1 MMIRR
6 LGNSFFL
13 VAVLCFLISPAN
25 GDLIGHW
32 TLDEESGAVAY
43 DSSPSGWDGI
53 VSAGAENNWIPGGG
67 KLGGTLDFTGQD
79 YVIVPDFEPTDG
91 IITVG
96 VWAYARSR
104 PGWSN
109 LVTNWAGV
117 TGQLHFGQNPSGLL
131 TLHYTQSSGASVNT
145 SDSEAFPLEEWQH
158 CAFVGDGTNLILYRN
173 GNELTRIAYD
183 GTAKQTLPLLG
194 IGCKPNGDLSSPAP
208 DGATPAYW
216 DGFIDD
222 VTLFDHALTQDE
234 VNKLMEGVGEKE
246 LASDPVPEDAAVDV
260 LRDTMLSWEAGE
272 FAGTHDVYFG
282 TAFNDVNDAGTG
294 SDLLVSQGQNANS
307 FELDRMEFGQTY
319 FWRVDEVNGAP
330 DRTIFKGDVW
340 SFEAEPYSI
349 QIPGDTVA
357 VTASSSSNEFSQPE
371 QAIDGSGLGAD
382 GSHAI
387 TPETMW
393 FTASV
398 DLDPWI
404 QFELDAVRKLDSMR
418 VWNSN
423 SSAEIAIGW
432 GVKDVIIEYSKDGD
446 NWDVLADATQF
457 SRAPGLPTYNQFD
470 TIDFGGVAA
479 KYVRLNIQSNWG
491 GILMSYGLSE
501 VQFSMIPAEARTPDP
516 ESGAVDVQ
524 PDSLTAWRAGREA
537 AQHTVYVSTD
547 MNAVADGTAS
557 SVTSSTNSLDLT
569 SLDLE
574 LGQTYA
580 WRVDEVNDTE
590 VPSVW
595 AGPVWRFSTLNA
607 LIVDDFESFNNKS
620 PNRPFQTW
628 LDGFGYS
635 ADEFLPADFGGNGT
649 GSGIGHDIWS
659 LSSPYYNGD
668 IMETTNTLPGSGR
681 SLPFYYTNTG
691 GVASQTDRTFAEP
704 QDWTIGGAKTLS
716 IAFFGQPD
724 NTGTLYIKI
733 NGTKVT
739 YPHDPANIA
748 RDEWQAWN
756 IDLSS
761 MAVQAVTTLQIGVEG
776 ASASGMILID
786 DIKLYP
792 MAGERLTPAAP
803 SSDALVGAW
812 SFDEGSGTVAADS
825 SGNGHNGTITNGA
838 WEAGPAGSALV
849 FDGLTSQADLPA
861 AAWNTIDQQVTV
873 SLWAYVDSTVT
884 QSPVTF
890 AAYQDPTVNN
900 ARVISTHLVW
910 SDGNLYFDA
919 GGEAGG
925 YDRISQAAPASVYAD
940 AWVHWAFTKNVET
953 GEQKVYRNGMLWLS
967 GSGLVRPMTGVTT
980 FTLGAHNGANFWQG
994 SMDEFQLYN
1003 KELAEEE
1010 ILWLAGVTAPIDKP
1024 F

>member
-208 DGATPAYW
+208 DGGTPAYW

-260 LRDTMLSWEAGE
+260 LRDTTLSWEAGE

-547 MNAVADGTAS
+547 MNAVADGTAP

-580 WRVDEVNDTE
+580 WRVDEVNEAE

-595 AGPVWRFSTLNA
+595 AGPVWSFSTLDA
-607 LIVDDFESFNNKS
+607 LIVDDFESYNNKS

-635 ADEFLPADFGGNGT
+635 ADEFFPVEYGGNGT
-649 GSGIGHDIWS
+649 GAGIGHDIWS
-659 LSSPYYNGD
+659 LSSPHYNGD
-668 IMETTNTLPGSGR
+668 IMETVNTLPGSDQ
-681 SLPFYYTNTG
+681 SMPFYYTNTG
-691 GVASQTDRTFAEP
+691 GVASETERNFSAP
-704 QDWTIGGAKTLS
+704 QDWTAGGVKTLV
-716 IAFFGQPD
+716 IPFRGTAG
-724 NTGTLYIKI
+724 NTGSLYVKI
-733 NGTKVT
+733 NGTKVE
-739 YPHDPANIA
+739 YQGDAISLGRPA
-748 RDEWQAWN
+748 WSLWP
-756 IDLSS
+756 IDL
-761 MAVQAVTTLQIGVEG
+761 AATG
-776 ASASGMILID
+776 ASLSSVTKMVIGMDGSGASGMVLID
-786 DIKLYP
+786 DIMLHPEGYVVNTSLDITTPGDAVQGVPNDDDWPTAESPDLAFDDNTATKYLHRKGGSMATGFQITP
-792 MAGERLTPAAP
+792 M
-803 SSDALVGAW
+803 VGA
-812 SFDEGSGTVAADS
+812 TVV
-825 SGNGHNGTITNGA
+825 T
-838 WEAGPAGSALV
+838 
-849 FDGLTSQADLPA
+849 GLTLTTANDVP
-861 AAWNTIDQQVTV
+861 NRDPI
-873 SLWAYVDSTVT
+873 
-884 QSPVTF
+884 TF
-890 AAYQDPTVNN
+890 
-900 ARVISTHLVW
+900 
-910 SDGNLYFDA
+910 
-919 GGEAGG
+919 E
-925 YDRISQAAPASVYAD
+925 
-940 AWVHWAFTKNVET
+940 
-953 GEQKVYRNGMLWLS
+953 LS
-967 GSGLVRPMTGVTT
+967 GSNAGIDGPYELIAAGDVVDFAGETEWPR
-980 FTLGAHNGANFWQG
+980 FTQNETNIEFENTVAYTHYQIVFPTLRGASESLMQI
-994 SMDEFQLYN
+994 SEV
-1003 KELAEEE
+1003 ELAGS
-1010 ILWLAGVTAPIDKP
+1010 IQ
-1024 F
+1024 